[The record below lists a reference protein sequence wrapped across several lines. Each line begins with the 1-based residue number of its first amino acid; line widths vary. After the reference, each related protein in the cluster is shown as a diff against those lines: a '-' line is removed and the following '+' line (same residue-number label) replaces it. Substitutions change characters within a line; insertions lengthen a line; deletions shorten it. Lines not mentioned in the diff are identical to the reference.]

1 LTTKSPIPA
10 DEDKSVL
17 SNRWF
22 RFFSVILVLVLVFL
36 IGTPFLIRHYA
47 AQWLREHGGQQV
59 QFRDVDFNPF
69 TATLLLKGLSVAV
82 DRKTTLSFET
92 AGAELA
98 WLPLLRKQVEVQ
110 AVHLDGFHIIVDKRQ
125 KDRLLIGG
133 IHLPVGESGTEQG
146 QAAENAWA
154 AGIENLTFSDIH
166 VHYLDNRLDLQLD
179 LDHLTLSS
187 LAQWSAESPTQI
199 DASGSLNKAPFQL
212 TGELAPLAKRPHYAV
227 TLDLKSLS
235 LDGFATLL
243 QDQVQRLS
251 GQLSYEGTLAY
262 QQDSDGYSIRQEG
275 STRVQ
280 SLDTAVKQPPVNAH
294 NDDARVDSKLSFASA
309 GGEPAL
315 QLSADIR
322 LSGLNVVAGDSR
334 LELLRSARLDLS
346 GLAMQGSDQL
356 SIRSVAAE
364 KLVIGRQAEDT
375 EQDASMDVD
384 RFEVTSLALA
394 DKLLSVDEVHY
405 TGGHN
410 HLRRDP
416 EGNWRIIA
424 ILKAM
429 NRLAAEQ
436 EDAEVTP
443 APQEGTNNTA
453 EAPQPLAA
461 VVKRIKVDGDS
472 SISLLDQSV
481 KPAFEMTV
489 DVDSALIESL
499 DTRQPEQKSPLKID
513 AGIGKYTRLSVQG
526 DIQPFASPLGMDLKA
541 SIDALDLP
549 PLSPYTR
556 ESLGLV
562 LDSGTLDADAAVK
575 IDKKQ
580 MDGLVKLKLHQLE
593 LENVESKNSLQS
605 QIPVPLN
612 VALDTL
618 RDSNNTISLKVPVT
632 GDPANPAFDVNDAL
646 TKALAGG
653 VKKGALT
660 YLTLALQPYGTLITA
675 AKYAGEEITKVRLNP
690 VEFEP
695 GQASLN
701 DTDKDYLSKVAKVLK
716 ERPQLAIKLCGVTV
730 PRDTAWFQ
738 QQAAAAQK
746 NSDKSGS
753 AAQPPAPE
761 IAETQLLDLAR
772 ARAESVKDYLV
783 TTFKIPADHLVGC
796 RPRIE
801 TDAGKEAAPRTDLLI

>member
-1 LTTKSPIPA
+1 
-10 DEDKSVL
+10 VL

-36 IGTPFLIRHYA
+36 TGTPFLIRHYA

-69 TATLLLKGLSVAV
+69 TATLLLKGLNVAV

-110 AVHLDGFHIIVDKRQ
+110 AVHLEGFHIIVDKRQ

-133 IHLPVGESGTEQG
+133 IQLPVDGSDAEQG
-146 QAAENAWA
+146 QAAGNAWT
-154 AGIENLTFSDIH
+154 AGIKNVTFSDIH

-179 LDHLTLSS
+179 LDHLTLGS
-187 LAQWSAESPTQI
+187 LYQWSAESPAQL
-199 DASGSLNKAPFQL
+199 DASGSLNKAPFRL
-212 TGELAPLAKRPHYAV
+212 SGELAPLAKRPHYAV
-227 TLDLKSLS
+227 TLDLKSLP
-235 LDGFATLL
+235 LDSFATLL

-251 GQLSYEGTLAY
+251 GQLSYQGTLAY
-262 QQDSDGYSIRQEG
+262 RQDSDGYSIHQEG

-280 SLDTAVKQPPVNAH
+280 LLDAAVRQPPINAH
-294 NDDARVDSKLSFASA
+294 NDDARLDSKLSFSSA
-309 GGEPAL
+309 AGEPTL
-315 QLSADIR
+315 QLSSDIR

-346 GLAMQGSDQL
+346 GLAMQGMDRL
-356 SIRSVAAE
+356 SIQSVAAE
-364 KLVIGRQAEDT
+364 KLVIGRQADDT

-394 DKLLSVDEVHY
+394 DKLLSVDEVNY

-424 ILKAM
+424 IVKAM
-429 NRLAAEQ
+429 SRLAAKQ
-436 EDAEVTP
+436 EHAEVAP
-443 APQEGTNNTA
+443 APREGTDNTA

-472 SISLLDQSV
+472 TISLLDQSV
-481 KPAFEMTV
+481 KPAFQV
-489 DVDSALIESL
+489 NVKLNSVLIESL
-499 DTRQPEQKSPLKID
+499 DTRQPEQKSPVQID
-513 AGIGKYTRLSVQG
+513 ASVGKYTRLSLQG
-526 DIQPFASPLGMDLKA
+526 DVQPFATPLGMDLKA
-541 SIDALDLP
+541 NIDALDLP

-562 LDSGTLDADAAVK
+562 LDSGTLDADATVK
-575 IDKKQ
+575 IDKKK

-605 QIPVPLN
+605 QIPVPLD

-632 GDPANPAFDVNDAL
+632 GDPANPDFDVNDVL
-646 TKALAGG
+646 SKALAGG

-695 GQASLN
+695 GQAGLN
-701 DTDKDYLSKVAKVLK
+701 DTDKDYLSKVAKVLN
-716 ERPQLAIKLCGVTV
+716 ERPQLAIKLCGVAV
-730 PRDTAWFQ
+730 PRDTAWFR

-746 NSDKSGS
+746 SGDKTGT
-753 AAQPPAPE
+753 ATRPAAPE
-761 IAETQLLDLAR
+761 VADTQLLDLAR

-801 TDAGKEAAPRTDLLI
+801 TDADKGAAPRTDLLI

>member
-1 LTTKSPIPA
+1 VANSP
-10 DEDKSVL
+10 
-17 SNRWF
+17 
-22 RFFSVILVLVLVFL
+22 
-36 IGTPFLIRHYA
+36 
-47 AQWLREHGGQQV
+47 
-59 QFRDVDFNPF
+59 
-69 TATLLLKGLSVAV
+69 
-82 DRKTTLSFET
+82 
-92 AGAELA
+92 
-98 WLPLLRKQVEVQ
+98 
-110 AVHLDGFHIIVDKRQ
+110 
-125 KDRLLIGG
+125 
-133 IHLPVGESGTEQG
+133 
-146 QAAENAWA
+146 
-154 AGIENLTFSDIH
+154 
-166 VHYLDNRLDLQLD
+166 
-179 LDHLTLSS
+179 
-187 LAQWSAESPTQI
+187 
-199 DASGSLNKAPFQL
+199 
-212 TGELAPLAKRPHYAV
+212 PLAKRPHYAV
-227 TLDLKSLS
+227 TLDLKSLP
-235 LDGFATLL
+235 LDSFATLL

-262 QQDSDGYSIRQEG
+262 RQDSDGYSIHQEG

-280 SLDTAVKQPPVNAH
+280 LLDAAVRQPPINAH
-294 NDDARVDSKLSFASA
+294 NDDARLDSKLSFSSA
-309 GGEPAL
+309 AGEPTL
-315 QLSADIR
+315 QLSSDIR

-346 GLAMQGSDQL
+346 GLAMQGMDRL
-356 SIRSVAAE
+356 SIQSVAAE
-364 KLVIGRQAEDT
+364 KLVIGRQADDT

-394 DKLLSVDEVHY
+394 DKLLSVDEVNY

-424 ILKAM
+424 IVKAM
-429 NRLAAEQ
+429 SRLAAKQ
-436 EDAEVTP
+436 EDAEVAP
-443 APQEGTNNTA
+443 APREGTDNTA

-472 SISLLDQSV
+472 TISLLDQSV
-481 KPAFEMTV
+481 KPAFQV
-489 DVDSALIESL
+489 NVKLNSVLIESL
-499 DTRQPEQKSPLKID
+499 DTRQPEQKSPVQID
-513 AGIGKYTRLSVQG
+513 ASVGKYTRLSLQG
-526 DIQPFASPLGMDLKA
+526 DVQPFATPLGMDLKA
-541 SIDALDLP
+541 NIDALDLP

-562 LDSGTLDADAAVK
+562 LDSGTLDADATVK
-575 IDKKQ
+575 IDKKK

-605 QIPVPLN
+605 QIPVPLD

-632 GDPANPAFDVNDAL
+632 GDPANPDFDVNDVL
-646 TKALAGG
+646 SKALAGG

-695 GQASLN
+695 GQAGLN
-701 DTDKDYLSKVAKVLK
+701 DTDKDYLSKVAKVLN
-716 ERPQLAIKLCGVTV
+716 ERPQLAIKLCGVAV
-730 PRDTAWFQ
+730 PRDTAWFR

-746 NSDKSGS
+746 SGDKTGT
-753 AAQPPAPE
+753 ATRPAAPE
-761 IAETQLLDLAR
+761 VADTQLLDLAR

-801 TDAGKEAAPRTDLLI
+801 TDADKGAAPRTDLLI